1 MTLAEPA
8 VTLTD
13 YGLVFECVILA
24 LLLHRLQGTATGFR
38 HWFIVFF
45 YALGF
50 AAFAGGT
57 THGFIHEKTSLL
69 HTVVWNATLIAI
81 GVVGLAAWMIG
92 ARLVSRDV
100 VSRGIRIAAVTFF
113 VTYCAVVVLM
123 VNSFVVAIMYYLPA
137 TLFLFIVF
145 LSRYRQRRSS
155 YGLSGMSG
163 LLLTIAAAGIQQAGV
178 GLHPIWFDH
187 NALYHLIQAVALF
200 LLFLAARGFIQ
211 NEGI

>member
-1 MTLAEPA
+1 M
-8 VTLTD
+8 
-13 YGLVFECVILA
+13 LA
-24 LLLHRLQGTATGFR
+24 LLLHRLPGPATGFR
-38 HWFIVFF
+38 NWFIVFF

-57 THGFIHEKTSLL
+57 SHGFIHEKTSLL

-92 ARLVSRDV
+92 VRLVSSHAVR
-100 VSRGIRIAAVTFF
+100 RGVTGAAVTFF
-113 VTYCAVVVLM
+113 GMYCAVVVLM

-137 TLFLFIVF
+137 TLFLFMVF
-145 LSRYRQRRSS
+145 LLRYRQRRSN

-187 NALYHLIQAVALF
+187 NTLYHLIQAVAIL
-200 LLFLAARGFIQ
+200 LLFVAARGFIE
-211 NEGI
+211 NEGVI